1 MNIDR
6 SLQNLG
12 SYLILFHFSNNLCA
26 SAPLREKESS
36 ISFFRWGLSLNDPKE
51 CPFQKTA
58 LTRPRLRK

>member
-1 MNIDR
+1 MNIDC

-36 ISFFRWGLSLNDPKE
+36 ISSFLFCSSLPDVSRLGNVHFRK
-51 CPFQKTA
+51 QH
-58 LTRPRLRK
+58 